1 MEELPGWVYLG
12 VNGDRGGGNEGGK
25 KYGDRDGK
33 KRVS

>member
-25 KYGDRDGK
+25 SMEIGMGK
-33 KRVS
+33 KE